1 MNTYKISKL
10 QVTNFRNL
18 NPDIISFSPGIN
30 CILGENG
37 NGKTNILE
45 AINVLATKK
54 SFRKNTSFPQ
64 YLSIDSGKP
73 EIIFSSLFHNQHSQN
88 VSYSAKFTNESNL
101 YFQDGISL
109 KRRLDIKIVF
119 INPF

>member
-1 MNTYKISKL
+1 MKIQKL

-18 NPDIISFSPGIN
+18 EPDIISFSPNIN

-45 AINVLATKK
+45 ALYYISYRK

-64 YLSIDSGKP
+64 IISIDCEEP
-73 EIIFSSLFHNQHSQN
+73 EIIFEIT
-88 VSYSAKFTNESNL
+88 TN
-101 YFQDGISL
+101 
-109 KRRLDIKIVF
+109 
-119 INPF
+119 